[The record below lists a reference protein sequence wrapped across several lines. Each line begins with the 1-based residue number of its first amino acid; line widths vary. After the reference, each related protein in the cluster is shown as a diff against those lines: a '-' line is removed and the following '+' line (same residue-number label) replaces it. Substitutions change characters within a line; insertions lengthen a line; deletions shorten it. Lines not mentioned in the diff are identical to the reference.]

1 MAINWGQALGA
12 AANTALNTYERLGEE
27 ELREMQRKE
36 LREKIAR
43 DEQER
48 AIAAGTFG
56 KVGQETE
63 FGQAIATE
71 GKTNNAQAKMLS
83 DQGRTGDP
91 EMDRAMAESAAGALR
106 ENAARQGVESAKA
119 PMGAIKGAE
128 YGEQQAYK
136 DYARQMAGVDSK
148 AARAARAEGLQMKKA
163 VRESDIDDKFD
174 AARNSLNDDLTRINT
189 LAESKGMSGLAAE
202 AKKAGLPV
210 KYIEGKNGLG
220 TIQVLD
226 AKGKPIQTITSVGD
240 AVNALE
246 KQAMMK
252 FQGSAVSL
260 LGSAD
265 KVLSY
270 MNQREELGFKGRE
283 VAVKEAI
290 APSEIAKNMGAASYY
305 GTGGKGK
312 TENSQDKIKNVA
324 TIFAAAEGRDVPN
337 ADDMKKAAQAIIKDP
352 EAKPDDAGLAAAGI
366 FRYGGKL
373 YTLDPRTGKPK
384 EVTMPGMSA
393 TDKALSAGG
402 GDPYARPAASAP
414 ARPNIDPR
422 RALPVDIDPIDR
434 SIVAP

>member
-36 LREKIAR
+36 LRDKMAR
-43 DEQER
+43 DAQER
-48 AIAAGTFG
+48 AIAASTFG

-63 FGQAIATE
+63 FGQAIAAE
-71 GKTNNAQAKMLS
+71 GKTNMGQAKALS
-83 DQGRTGDP
+83 DQGRTGDA
-91 EMDRAMAESAAGALR
+91 EFDQAMAESAAGALR
-106 ENAARQGVESAKA
+106 ENAARQGVKSAEA

-148 AARAARAEGLQMKKA
+148 AARAARVEGLALKKQ

-174 AARNSLNDDLTRINT
+174 AARNSLNDDLAKINT
-189 LAESKGMSGLAAE
+189 LAETKGLSGLAAE

-210 KYIEGKNGLG
+210 KYVEGKNGIG
-220 TIQVLD
+220 VIQVLD
-226 AKGKPIQTITSVGD
+226 AKGKPIQTINSIGD
-240 AVNALE
+240 AVSALE
-246 KQAMMK
+246 KQAMAK

-260 LGSAD
+260 LGSPD

-290 APSEIAKNMGAASYY
+290 APSEIAKNMGAAGYY
-305 GTGGKGK
+305 GSGGKGK
-312 TENSQDKIKNVA
+312 SEGSKEKIRNVA
-324 TIFAAAEGRDVPN
+324 EIFAAAEGRAEPN
-337 ADDMKKAAQAIIKDP
+337 ADDMKRAAQAIIKDP
-352 EAKPDDAGLAAAGI
+352 DAKPDTEGLANLGLTKI
-366 FRYGGKL
+366 RDKY
-373 YTLDPRTGKPK
+373 YTLNDKK
-384 EVTMPGMSA
+384 QIVEVKLPGMSA

-402 GDPYARPAASAP
+402 GDPFARPAASAP
-414 ARPNIDPR
+414 ARPAVDPR
-422 RALPVDIDPIDR
+422 RAMPVDIDPIDR